1 MIPKSGNRFLD
12 KIMPDQEKIIEAE
25 DATVLVR
32 EADKDRH
39 IAALFAPADRRGD
52 LLALHAF
59 DIELSRI
66 PQLAKQQIAGE
77 IRLQWW
83 REAVDGSNAHEAE
96 ANPVAAALMQAIAR
110 RNLPR
115 GALQAMIDARGSELF
130 PEPFSTADDMLVW
143 CDGLYAAQ
151 LRLAARVLDA
161 ENAPPVD
168 TLAVEAGRVLGV
180 TQLLMSFAARASDGQ
195 CIVPLD
201 MLARHGATPGEVTA
215 GQATP
220 GMIAALADMRALA
233 RDYLARA
240 EPSWRM
246 APASLRPAFLLL
258 ALVAPRL
265 RLLDASAATPFIAAD
280 VPQWKRMW
288 RMWRAG

>member
-1 MIPKSGNRFLD
+1 MASDGGVGT
-12 KIMPDQEKIIEAE
+12 A
-25 DATVLVR
+25 AALVR
-32 EADKDRH
+32 ETDKDRH
-39 IAALFAPADRRGD
+39 IASLFAPADRRGD

-59 DIELSRI
+59 DIELARI
-66 PQLAKQQIAGE
+66 PQLAKQQMAGE

-83 REAVDGSNAHEAE
+83 REAVDGSNVHEAE
-96 ANPVAAALMQAIAR
+96 ANPVAASLMQIVAR

-115 GALQAMIDARGSELF
+115 GALHAMIDARGSELF
-130 PEPFSTADDMLVW
+130 PEPFSTVEDMLVW

-151 LRLAARVLDA
+151 LRLAARILEPA
-161 ENAPPVD
+161 SAPGAD
-168 TLAVEAGRVLGV
+168 TLAIEAGRVLGI
-180 TQLLMSFAARASDGQ
+180 TQLLMSFAARAAAGQ

-201 MLARHGATPGEVTA
+201 ILSRHGATPGEVTA

-220 GMIAALADMRALA
+220 GVIAALADMRALA

-240 EPSWRM
+240 EPSWRA

-265 RLLDASAATPFIAAD
+265 QLLDASAAMPFAAGD

-288 RMWRAG
+288 RMWRAK